1 MKQFGRMSAA
11 YNVNDNRKEV
21 VFMKAVKV
29 ITPGEIKIVDEE
41 IPQITDPNYVLIK
54 IKAAG
59 ICGSDISIFKGTS
72 PVATYPR
79 VIGHEFTGEVV
90 EIGTAV
96 SRVQVGDHVVV
107 TPVISCGECRPCKR
121 ARSNVCADLTVIG
134 VHKDGGYREYVDVH
148 ENNVFKISK
157 DIPWEQAAIIE
168 AYTVA
173 AQVVSRGDVQSDD
186 TVLILGCG
194 PAAIT
199 ILQACKM
206 IGAKCIMSDVAD
218 GRLEVAKEFGADVL
232 INSKTDNLVERVM
245 EITEGLGVDI
255 AIDAACVGITFE
267 QAVLCTRPAGIVV
280 SMGFSDKPSS
290 IREVDITKKELDI
303 RGSRL
308 NNNKFPQVIEWFESG
323 KIDVNKFIT
332 DSFHFTDIIKAFDK
346 IKNEPDETLKV
357 VLTFDE

>member
-1 MKQFGRMSAA
+1 
-11 YNVNDNRKEV
+11 
-21 VFMKAVKV
+21 MKAVKV
-29 ITPGEIKIVDEE
+29 IKPGDIEVVEEE
-41 IPQITDPNYVLIK
+41 IPKIKDPNYVLIR

-90 EIGTAV
+90 EIGSAV
-96 SRVQVGDHVVV
+96 SRVQLGDHVVV
-107 TPVISCGECRPCKR
+107 SPVISCGKCRPCKKG
-121 ARSNVCADLTVIG
+121 RSNVCADLTVIG
-134 VHKDGGYREYVDVH
+134 VHTDGGYREYVDVS
-148 ENNVFKISK
+148 EDNVFKISK

-173 AQVVSRGDVQSDD
+173 AQVVSRGDVQSND
-186 TVLILGCG
+186 TVLIFGCG

-206 IGAKCIMSDVAD
+206 IGAKCIMCDIAD
-218 GRLEVAKEFGADVL
+218 GRLKVAENFGADVT
-232 INSKTDNLVERVM
+232 INSKKGNLVGKVM
-245 EITEGLGVDI
+245 EITGGLGVDV
-255 AIDAACVGITFE
+255 AIDAACAGITFE

-280 SMGFSDKPSS
+280 SMGFSDNPSN
-290 IREVDITKKELDI
+290 IRELDITKKELDI

-323 KIDVNKFIT
+323 KIDSSKFIT
-332 DSFHFTDIIKAFDK
+332 DSFYFTDIVKAFDK
-346 IKNEPDETLKV
+346 IKNDPDGTLKV
-357 VLTFDE
+357 VLTFDKD